1 MNKLTHW
8 IAHKFGWNTG
18 EVAVFWQGARL
29 MVGFRCDGC
38 GTLSG
43 VHESVTT
50 RSPESCGLPPY
61 PIGEVVGPCVCG
73 SWPGGECLRCQ
84 VIVTPNEQAQGA
96 GGGLIAG
103 GSPGATGSTS

>member
-18 EVAVFWQGARL
+18 EVAVFWRGARL

-73 SWPGGECLRCQ
+73 SWPGGECLRCP
-84 VIVTPNEQAQGA
+84 VIVTPNAKVS
-96 GGGLIAG
+96 GGGAFPP
-103 GSPGATGSTS
+103 SV